1 MLPFCDLPRR
11 GVYTVYVLLTLYVQ
25 NDLKRVCTKK
35 NMCVLRHVS
44 SILLFHFI
52 VFFVAIFHL
61 FKNRSFFSFSL
72 IRRMNGY
79 VTVLEWG
86 KNDGNSYK
94 TIRCT
99 FEIERIKEYEKKPIL
114 LFEST

>member
-1 MLPFCDLPRR
+1 
-11 GVYTVYVLLTLYVQ
+11 
-25 NDLKRVCTKK
+25 
-35 NMCVLRHVS
+35 
-44 SILLFHFI
+44 
-52 VFFVAIFHL
+52 
-61 FKNRSFFSFSL
+61 
-72 IRRMNGY
+72 MNGY

-94 TIRCT
+94 TMRCT